1 VERHCR
7 SAALEPAEGVKPLC
21 GVVVMRTAI
30 LSSVSEALAVAIP
43 TGLFAAALAGVLALL
58 L

>member
-1 VERHCR
+1 
-7 SAALEPAEGVKPLC
+7 
-21 GVVVMRTAI
+21 MRTAI